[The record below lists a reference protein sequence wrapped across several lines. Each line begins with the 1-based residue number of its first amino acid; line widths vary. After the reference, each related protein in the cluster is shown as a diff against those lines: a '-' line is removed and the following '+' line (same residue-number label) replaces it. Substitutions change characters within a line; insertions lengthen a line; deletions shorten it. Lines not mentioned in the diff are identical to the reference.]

1 MVSLSQLAK
10 VEFALRDIAATGTK
24 SWLRN
29 ADVDAAIEYIRAS
42 VDGVDLTPSRCAVVG
57 GVFIMFSVG
66 RQWWAS
72 RPVLAEELMLR
83 IEPGA
88 DIVPALAFLERTAQL
103 LACTGVVLGTS
114 ISTNDAALTR
124 LYRRFGYVE
133 SANVLYKEV

>member
-1 MVSLSQLAK
+1 MVTSSQLQR
-10 VEFALRDIAATGTK
+10 VSNALRDVHAGQHKT
-24 SWLRN
+24 WLHN
-29 ADVDAAIEYIRAS
+29 GDVDRAIEY
-42 VDGVDLTPSRCAVVG
+42 VYLTSTGHTQSQCAVVG
-57 GVFIMFSVG
+57 GVFVMYSVG

-103 LACTGVVLGTS
+103 LDCAGVVLGTS

-124 LYRRFGYVE
+124 LYRPYGYVE

>member
-1 MVSLSQLAK
+1 MVTSSQLQQ
-10 VEFALRDIAATGTK
+10 VSSALRDAHAGKHKT
-24 SWLRN
+24 WLRN
-29 ADVDAAIEYIRAS
+29 GDIERAIEYVYATAAGETS
-42 VDGVDLTPSRCAVVG
+42 SSCAVVG
-57 GVFIMFSVG
+57 GVFIMFTQG

-103 LACTGVVLGTS
+103 LDCAGVVLGTS

-124 LYRRFGYVE
+124 LYGRFGYVE